1 MRAAAWV
8 NVGGMSQFPQVQPT
22 DLADDAVFLDIR
34 EQDEW
39 DRGHAPGAV
48 HIPMSELPA
57 RVDELAPFLERD
69 ETVVV
74 ACRSGGRV
82 ARTLPWLEQ
91 QGYEV
96 ANLDGGMRAWHF
108 AGKPMQAVDGGEP
121 QVP

>member
-1 MRAAAWV
+1 
-8 NVGGMSQFPQVQPT
+8 MSDFPQIQVS
-22 DLADDAVFLDIR
+22 DLPDDAAILDIR

-57 RVDELAPFLERD
+57 RVDELAPFLDRD
-69 ETVVV
+69 EPLVVT
-74 ACRSGGRV
+74 CRSGGRV
-82 ARTLPWLEQ
+82 TRVLPWLEQ

-108 AGKPMQAVDGGEP
+108 AGKSMQTADGSAA

>member
-1 MRAAAWV
+1 M
-8 NVGGMSQFPQVQPT
+8 NDFPDVLVTAMP
-22 DLADDAVFLDIR
+22 DDAVVLDIR

-39 DRGHAPGAV
+39 DRGHAPGAL

-74 ACRSGGRV
+74 TCRSGGRV

-91 QGYEV
+91 QGYDV
-96 ANLDGGMRAWHF
+96 ANLDGGMRAWHA
-108 AGKPMQAVDGGEP
+108 AGKPMETVDGSEP